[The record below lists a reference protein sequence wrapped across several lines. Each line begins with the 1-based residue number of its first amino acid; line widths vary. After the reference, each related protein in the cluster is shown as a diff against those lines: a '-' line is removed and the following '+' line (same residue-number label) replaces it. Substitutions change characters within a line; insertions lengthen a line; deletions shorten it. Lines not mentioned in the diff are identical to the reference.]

1 MKGKPMKYLYQTHL
15 RWTGEKKGRLSSKGK
30 PDIEVACPPE
40 FGGHPD
46 IWSPEDLFLSSVEVC
61 TMTTFL
67 WFVNKEDISLKSY
80 HSEATG
86 AAELINGA
94 FQFSTIIIKIKI
106 GVYSEEDRVHVEK
119 IIKKVTRTCLISR
132 SIKTDVKIEADISI
146 V

>member
-1 MKGKPMKYLYQTHL
+1 MKGKPMKYLYKTRL
-15 RWTGEKKGRLSSKGK
+15 SWTGKKKGRLSSKGK

-67 WFVNKEDISLKSY
+67 WFVNKENIKPKSY
-80 HSEATG
+80 HSKATG
-86 AAELINGA
+86 TAELIDGA

-106 GVYSEEDRVHVEK
+106 DLNSEEDRVNVEK
-119 IIKKVTRTCLISR
+119 IIKKVTRACLISR
-132 SIKTDVKIEADISI
+132 SINTDVKIEADISI

>member
-61 TMTTFL
+61 TMTTF
-67 WFVNKEDISLKSY
+67 
-80 HSEATG
+80 
-86 AAELINGA
+86 
-94 FQFSTIIIKIKI
+94 IIKIKI